1 LFWQDFAAG
10 FASLFAVLNHSL
22 NFQFMHS
29 AGTVALHPLLHANHL
44 SNLSNSA
51 MLLIAADAFSDDGAW
66 LI

>member
-22 NFQFMHS
+22 NFPFMHS

-44 SNLSNSA
+44 SNSA
-51 MLLIAADAFSDDGAW
+51 MLLIAADAFSDDSEW